1 MKNTISFKSWAIL
14 FGGAMFFTS
23 CINSKEAYDKSKLSG
38 FVANQTTDLIAK
50 NQKTTDNSGI
60 EKKLSEVETRV
71 NALDANNEK
80 AAKLVAELEKKMDD
94 LETLEK
100 ESKAEFERSNNAV
113 VFFELGSAQLTTS
126 GMQELYRWKSAL
138 DKSKSSYSYS
148 VNLFASADKTGNA
161 KVNDKLRAKRA
172 DAVKNFLVN
181 VLGVT
186 APIQVTTT
194 QPTFSKENT
203 VDRRVMVS
211 ITIIINL

>member
-1 MKNTISFKSWAIL
+1 MKNTISIKTLAIL
-14 FGGAMFFTS
+14 FGGAMTFTS

-38 FVANQTTDLIAK
+38 FVANQTTDLISK

-60 EKKLSEVETRV
+60 ERKLSEVETRV

-113 VFFELGSAQLTTS
+113 VFFDLGSAKLSSS
-126 GMQELYRWKSAL
+126 GMQELYRWKAAI
-138 DKSKSSYSYS
+138 DKSKSAYSFN
-148 VNLFASADKTGNA
+148 VNLFSSADKTGNA
-161 KVNDKLRAKRA
+161 KFNDKLRAERA
-172 DAVKNFLVN
+172 QAVQNFLVN

-194 QPTFSKENT
+194 QPAFSKENT

-211 ITIIINL
+211 ITVNN